1 MIILIYVPTLK
12 NLRVGI
18 PMTIYFPDSDSD
30 DNIFRKQRSPPFLA
44 GFQSKTNYSSLSHS
58 SCLRLLASRMCCRF
72 FLSLVF
78 NPRCVSLRVLRVLFL
93 VEKLDRNFSRLA
105 ISLLLTPLYDDHKQL
120 KKNQIFYIGIT
131 FSFIRSINQTKPHT
145 SIKQ

>member
-1 MIILIYVPTLK
+1 
-12 NLRVGI
+12 
-18 PMTIYFPDSDSD
+18 
-30 DNIFRKQRSPPFLA
+30 
-44 GFQSKTNYSSLSHS
+44 
-58 SCLRLLASRMCCRF
+58 MCCRF